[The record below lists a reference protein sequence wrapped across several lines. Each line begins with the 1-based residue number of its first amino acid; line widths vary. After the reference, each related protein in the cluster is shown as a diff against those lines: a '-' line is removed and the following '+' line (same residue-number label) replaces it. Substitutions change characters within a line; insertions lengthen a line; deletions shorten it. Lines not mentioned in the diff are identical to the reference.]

1 MSNTTTVVNY
11 LIESGYLAAAATLAG
26 SAIKYGKSVL
36 DAKTAQLTANIK
48 NESVKNAVNT
58 AEDCVSTVVS
68 ELSQTTVETL
78 KAKAADG
85 KLTAADAAEI
95 KATAFQKAQALMS
108 DDVIHTLNTLYGDA
122 EVWTNSKIEAAVKAL
137 KVNMVSTAPAATAVL
152 QSTAKLEEPA
162 SPADDTASNETPAAD
177 SASSAAE
184 QTAAAPQ
191 NITVN
196 VTVPAN
202 ATQDQIVAAVQTA
215 QASETVQA

>member
-11 LIESGYLAAAATLAG
+11 LIQSGYLAAAASVAV

-48 NESVKNAVNT
+48 NESAKNAVNT

-68 ELSQTTVETL
+68 ELSQTTVESL
-78 KAKAADG
+78 KAAAADG

-122 EVWTNSKIEAAVKAL
+122 EAWTNSKIEAAVKAL
-137 KVNMVSTAPAATAVL
+137 KANTVSTAPAAALL
-152 QSTAKLEEPA
+152 QSTANTDSSAAPV
-162 SPADDTASNETPAAD
+162 SDSTSSETPAAD
-177 SASSAAE
+177 STQIAQV
-184 QTAAAPQ
+184 QTAEAPQ

-215 QASETVQA
+215 QASSTAQA